1 MREIFSLEKVQKV
14 SKFFGRKR
22 YIMRS
27 SDHKRD
33 PGRGMLFYKG
43 GYNAKN
49 ASSI

>member
-1 MREIFSLEKVQKV
+1 MGDFLVRKGGEGLEI
-14 SKFFGRKR
+14 FGRKR

-43 GYNAKN
+43 GYNTKN